1 LEVGAIPMINSQANI
16 NTKHKMKKE
25 TKAVGMIH
33 IPGKND
39 KQWEEFLDKNKKE
52 EQVRSNLWYQ
62 LP

>member
-1 LEVGAIPMINSQANI
+1 MVDSQANI

-25 TKAVGMIH
+25 TKAVGMLH

-39 KQWEEFLDKNKKE
+39 KQWKEFLERNKKE